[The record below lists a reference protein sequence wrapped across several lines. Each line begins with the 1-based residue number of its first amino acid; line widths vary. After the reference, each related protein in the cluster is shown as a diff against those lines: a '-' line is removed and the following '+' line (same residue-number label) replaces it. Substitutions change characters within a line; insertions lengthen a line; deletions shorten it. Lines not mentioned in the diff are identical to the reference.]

1 MKKYIIKRVL
11 ISLLTLLVIT
21 LVLFILMQ
29 LMPGSPFNDEK
40 LNDEQRAFLYAK
52 YGLDEPVILQFV
64 HYVVNMFHGDFGVS
78 YNISKNTPISQLIQT
93 RLPVSIAIGF
103 FAVTIGAIV
112 GLILGVIAALR
123 KDTWVDTLCTII
135 SVIGV
140 SVPSYV
146 FALGLSYYFGFKLR
160 WFPMLFNIKN
170 FMGSSVLPSI
180 SLSMFTMASIARFT
194 RSEMLEVLDS
204 DFMLFSQSKGISGAS
219 LLFRHALRNALIPI
233 ITVLAPLIVDL
244 MTGSL
249 VVEKIFAIP
258 GVGSLLV
265 NAIQSNDYNVI
276 ISLSFV
282 YSAMYIVIMLI
293 VDILYGVIDPRI
305 RISGK
310 EKS

>member
-1 MKKYIIKRVL
+1 MKKYTLKRVL
-11 ISLLTLLVIT
+11 TAIFTLLVIL

-40 LNDEQRAFLYAK
+40 LNADQRAALYTK
-52 YGLDEPVILQFV
+52 YGLDQPVVVQFFR
-64 HYVVNMFHGDFGVS
+64 YVGNMLRGDMGVS

-93 RLPVSIAIGF
+93 RLPISIGIGGL
-103 FAVTIGAIV
+103 AVTIGAV
-112 GLILGVIAALR
+112 AGLLLGLLAAL
-123 KDTWVDTLCTII
+123 KHDTIWDSLATVL

-146 FALGLSYYFGFKLR
+146 FALALSYTFGFRLS
-160 WFPMLFNIKN
+160 WFPMLFSAKDV
-170 FMGSSVLPSI
+170 FGSSVLPSI

-194 RSEMLEVLDS
+194 RRERLEVMGS
-204 DFMLFSQSKGISGAS
+204 EYMLLAESKGLSGPT
-219 LLFRHALRNALIPI
+219 LIIRHALRNALIPI

-265 NAIQSNDYNVI
+265 SAIQSNDYNVVI
-276 ISLSFV
+276 ALSFI
-282 YSAMYIVIMLI
+282 YSALYIVIMLV
-293 VDILYGVIDPRI
+293 VDILYGIIDPRI
-305 RISGK
+305 RLAKNGD
-310 EKS
+310 